1 MSHATIHATLAA
13 RDVLTIPSP
22 PWRSRIVSTRGRL
35 RFRGRADYWQKYHSR
50 SWKTARGR
58 RRLGFPVQR
67 AHSRDD
73 VGTAVPAQGQRNRK
87 ADSIINAAAHGDRKS
102 TRLNSSHSQISYA
115 VFCLKKKKRNATN
128 TTQGV
133 TSPST

>member
-87 ADSIINAAAHGDRKS
+87 ADSIINAVGPWRC
-102 TRLNSSHSQISYA
+102 RLARVYFLERPWASSSRA
-115 VFCLKKKKRNATN
+115 TKRSAQPFMTDFAL
-128 TTQGV
+128 
-133 TSPST
+133 PYD